1 MSKLKIEY
9 IPLDELIRWPR
20 NPKQHDLG
28 VIHKSMER
36 FGFTSPVL
44 MDEKSGRLV
53 AGHGRLDTLMQ
64 KMNSGDNPPERIVKK
79 GKMWQVPVIRGL
91 SFESEQEAEAYLLAD
106 NRLVELGGWDE
117 GQLAEVLADLA
128 KDGRELLEGTGYDG
142 DDLDELSEDYS
153 DFDNLNDGLAGS
165 EDVAI
170 SITVP
175 KMHEAAVSDWLA
187 NGENKTGPGMG
198 KGVLKR
204 CGLL

>member
-44 MDEKSGRLV
+44 IDENTGRLV

-64 KMNSGDNPPERIVKK
+64 KMNAGEDLPARIIKE
-79 GKMWQVPVIRGL
+79 GNMWHVPVIRGL
-91 SFESEQEAEAYLLAD
+91 SFKSEQEAEAYLLAD
-106 NRLVELGGWDE
+106 NRIVELGGWDE
-117 GQLAEVLADLA
+117 AQLAEVLADLA

-142 DDLDELSEDYS
+142 DDLDRLSEDYS
-153 DFDNLNDGLAGS
+153 DFDNMNDGLAGN

-170 SITVP
+170 SITIP

-187 NGENKTGPGMG
+187 NGEIKTGPGMG